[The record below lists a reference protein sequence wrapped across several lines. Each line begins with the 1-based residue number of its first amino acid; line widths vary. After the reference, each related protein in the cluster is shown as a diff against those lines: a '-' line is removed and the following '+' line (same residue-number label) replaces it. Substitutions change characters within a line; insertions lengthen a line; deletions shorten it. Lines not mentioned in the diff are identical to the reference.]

1 MAGPTCTTTPVHR
14 FMACGIAGL
23 SVAVDSLSAVR
34 HARVKVIRDATGLAV
49 DYEVEGD
56 YPAYGNN
63 DDRADAIATD
73 LVTSLHGQGGD
84 SLPAS
89 RHPRAGSGAD
99 GAGARAVPGARPAG
113 TVNAVGPI
121 GPGPSARDRTG
132 SAIGGFRQRET
143 RSERN
148 KEHPMADGEQPGPDN
163 PIRVFLLDDHEVVR
177 RGVHDLLDDEPDITV
192 VGEAANVE
200 QALVR
205 VPALRP
211 QVAVLDVRLPD
222 GDGVTV
228 CRELR
233 SRMPELACLMLTS
246 FDDEEALLDSIM
258 AGASGYVLKQIQ
270 GSDLVSAVRTVAA
283 GQSLLD
289 PSATAKV
296 MARLRQGQEPE
307 PEPDALPGLTE
318 REREILALIGEGLTN
333 RQIGQRLYLA
343 EKTVKNHISRLLA
356 KLGVERRIQ
365 AAVIATQAQDRLKQ
379 DGH

>member
-1 MAGPTCTTTPVHR
+1 
-14 FMACGIAGL
+14 
-23 SVAVDSLSAVR
+23 
-34 HARVKVIRDATGLAV
+34 
-49 DYEVEGD
+49 
-56 YPAYGNN
+56 
-63 DDRADAIATD
+63 
-73 LVTSLHGQGGD
+73 
-84 SLPAS
+84 
-89 RHPRAGSGAD
+89 
-99 GAGARAVPGARPAG
+99 
-113 TVNAVGPI
+113 
-121 GPGPSARDRTG
+121 
-132 SAIGGFRQRET
+132 
-143 RSERN
+143 
-148 KEHPMADGEQPGPDN
+148 MADSEQPGAGN

-177 RGVHDLLDDEPDITV
+177 RGVGDLLNDEPDIEV
-192 VGEAANVE
+192 IGEAGTVE

-289 PSATAKV
+289 ASATTKL
-296 MARLRQGQEPE
+296 MARLRGGQEEQP
-307 PEPDALPGLTE
+307 PDGLQGLTE

-365 AAVIATQAQDRLKQ
+365 AAVIATQVQDRQ
-379 DGH
+379 RQEGH